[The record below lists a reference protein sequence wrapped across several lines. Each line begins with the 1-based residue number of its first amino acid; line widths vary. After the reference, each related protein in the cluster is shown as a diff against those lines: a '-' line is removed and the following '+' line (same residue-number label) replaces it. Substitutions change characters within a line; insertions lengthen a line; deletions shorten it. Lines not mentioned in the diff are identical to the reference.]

1 MTSFRLASNSRRLNK
16 STGEWGDGP
25 TSWFAIS
32 VWRGLGENAFRSL
45 HKGERVIVSGRLQ
58 VRAWETSESRG
69 TDVDITADAIGH
81 DLLWGT
87 TTFQKG
93 ARASAP
99 PPEWSTA
106 GPQTD
111 AWATAAPAAAVR
123 DAAPGAPR
131 AGAPPGECAT
141 AAPETDAWAPAAPPA
156 PQAAAEPLTAVEPAQ
171 TETPGWAN
179 PGATPEPTPA
189 REGGYEQAEET
200 PRELVTADATPF

>member
-1 MTSFRLASNSRRLNK
+1 MSDTTITVIGTIGSEPEQRLTSRGPVTSFRLASNSRRLNK

-99 PPEWSTA
+99 PGRAARRNAACIVPRQHDA
-106 GPQTD
+106 G
-111 AWATAAPAAAVR
+111 R
-123 DAAPGAPR
+123 HG
-131 AGAPPGECAT
+131 
-141 AAPETDAWAPAAPPA
+141 
-156 PQAAAEPLTAVEPAQ
+156 
-171 TETPGWAN
+171 
-179 PGATPEPTPA
+179 
-189 REGGYEQAEET
+189 
-200 PRELVTADATPF
+200 